1 MPGQPEYDVIVVGSG
16 AAGGI
21 AAYVLATKGLNVL
34 CLEAGR
40 MLHPGKNFY
49 THKFAYE
56 WPHRGQGKPGRY
68 GKLPQGMEWK
78 IKEWTDHLYTIPEED
93 PYAVAPGSKFT
104 WTRLRAVGGRTLLW
118 GREVFR
124 FGPLDFKPKSLQDDW
139 GDDWPITYDD
149 MAPYYD
155 RTEQLIG
162 VTGTSEEVFNS
173 PAGKNLLPPFRPRCG
188 EFLIKKGAEKLG
200 IKAVARSIAVL
211 SRPYDGRPAC
221 HYCGACGDGCDTRSR
236 TNAAVHT
243 VLMDPGSGK
252 ARGVTYIDT
261 QNKQEY
267 EAYAKAVVL
276 APTMV
281 ESLRIL
287 LNSRNRE
294 YPNGLANSSGVLGRY
309 L

>member
-1 MPGQPEYDVIVVGSG
+1 MGSQPVYDAIVVGSG

-40 MLHPGKNFY
+40 MLDPAKDFY
-49 THKFAYE
+49 THKFPYE
-56 WPHRGQGKPGRY
+56 WSYRGRGRPGQY
-68 GKLPQGMEWK
+68 GQLPQGMEWK
-78 IKEWTDHLYTIPEED
+78 ITEWTDHLYTIPEED
-93 PYAVAPGSKFT
+93 PYALAPGAKFT

-124 FGPLDFKPKSLQDDW
+124 FGPLDFKPKSLQDGW

-149 MAPYYD
+149 VAPYYD

-211 SRPYDGRPAC
+211 SRPYDGRPATI
-221 HYCGACGDGCDTRSR
+221 A
-236 TNAAVHT
+236 
-243 VLMDPGSGK
+243 
-252 ARGVTYIDT
+252 
-261 QNKQEY
+261 
-267 EAYAKAVVL
+267 
-276 APTMV
+276 
-281 ESLRIL
+281 
-287 LNSRNRE
+287 
-294 YPNGLANSSGVLGRY
+294 GLAAMAATHAPATAHSKS
-309 L
+309 